1 VLTKSKGVLLAS
13 ALALAAAGGS
23 VAVIQAE
30 SAGSVNAASA
40 ALPWPAGSPVTATVP
55 ATGAGAADGTGSHS
69 GGSHSGGSG
78 SGGSA
83 ASGSGGTGSVGTG
96 SDSGSAASGAQ
107 GTAGGG
113 VASDRSRVDSTLPAS
128 AGQGQPGPLP
138 AGMLPA
144 DGAVPGASQPVRA
157 LAAARRATTALP
169 HSPQLLSQLA
179 GPGGWTG
186 LAGSAAPSESA
197 GAAGGA
203 PASGVGGAA
212 NGGAGDS
219 PTTGPPTPT
228 VPATAT
234 AAPAQIAPSAAALLA
249 GLDVAAYQHP
259 ITSQDPKGV
268 PIGWQQ
274 VAAAGYRFAAV
285 KGTEGDYYVNPWAAT
300 DLAEAKAAG
309 LVVSPYHFGIPNVSS
324 GPEQAEYAVEYSG
337 YAPGAQTLPLMLD
350 IEYDPYTSSDGTN
363 ECYGLSPAQMTAW
376 ISGFVTTAR
385 SLTGQYPI
393 IYTTANWWDT
403 CTGGST
409 AFGADPMWVAAYG
422 FSTPP
427 LPAGWANWSY
437 WQYTSSG
444 TVPGVD
450 GHDTTDLDSFSP
462 SAVALIDPGTLA
474 SRPLARVSVS
484 IGSLGALAGEK
495 LTWTASGLPPGV
507 RVTAGGVLAGM
518 ITSPS
523 ANASSGPVTYLSTVT
538 ATNAAGGSSSVT
550 FDWQVAATCPNYLSF
565 GACPEK

>member
-23 VAVIQAE
+23 VAAIRAE
-30 SAGSVNAASA
+30 SAGSVNAASS
-40 ALPWPAGSPVTATVP
+40 ALPMPAGSPVTATVP
-55 ATGAGAADGTGSHS
+55 ANGAGAADGTGS
-69 GGSHSGGSG
+69 GSA
-78 SGGSA
+78 GSA
-83 ASGSGGTGSVGTG
+83 ASGSGGTGSVRTGSVRTGSVGTG
-96 SDSGSAASGAQ
+96 SDSGPAASGAQ
-107 GTAGGG
+107 GAAGGDA
-113 VASDRSRVDSTLPAS
+113 ASDRSRVDATLPAS
-128 AGQGQPGPLP
+128 AGQGEPGPLP
-138 AGMLPA
+138 AGTLPA

-186 LAGSAAPSESA
+186 TAGSAAPSESA
-197 GAAGGA
+197 GT
-203 PASGVGGAA
+203 A
-212 NGGAGDS
+212 NGRANDS
-219 PTTGPPTPT
+219 PTTATPASAVSATPT
-228 VPATAT
+228 AIAP
-234 AAPAQIAPSAAALLA
+234 AAPVQIAPTVAAPLA
-249 GLDVAAYQHP
+249 GLDVAAHQHP

-274 VAAAGYRFAAV
+274 VAADGYRFAAV

-300 DLAEAKAAG
+300 DLAEAKGAG
-309 LVVSPYHFGIPNVSS
+309 LDVSPYHFAIPNVSS
-324 GPEQAEYAVEYSG
+324 GPEQAAYSVEYSG
-337 YAPGAQTLPLMLD
+337 YGPGAQTLPLMLD
-350 IEYDPYTSSDGTN
+350 IEYDPYTLTDRTN
-363 ECYGLSPAQMTAW
+363 ECYGLRPAQMTAW
-376 ISGFVTTAR
+376 ISGFVTTTR

-422 FSTPP
+422 FSAPP

-437 WQYTSSG
+437 WQYTSAG

-450 GHDTTDLDSFSP
+450 SPGTTDLDSFSA

-474 SRPLARVSVS
+474 SRPLARVWVPIS
-484 IGSLGALAGEK
+484 SLGALAGEK

-507 RVTAGGVLAGM
+507 QMTAGGVLAGM
-518 ITSPS
+518 IIGPS
-523 ANASSGPVTYLSTVT
+523 SNAAAGPVTYRSTVT
-538 ATNAAGGSSSVT
+538 AKNAAGGSSSVT
-550 FDWQVAATCPNYLSF
+550 FDWQVAATCPTYLSF
-565 GACPEK
+565 GTCPEK